1 VGLDSNARLGHEKS
15 DLLREHY
22 VALKE
27 HAVNINAYRGQGM
40 TVLASAF
47 APVAGS
53 LIALAATGKFSRV
66 AQFAL
71 VVSLIAFGFI
81 SMALAAWA
89 WRLDDLQRQYRT
101 AMDVLVRD
109 DIDAWIEFVN
119 DSGTEPE
126 IRRQDVQLARG
137 AMGTNGVARL
147 LAGHGVLPS
156 TLAVLG
162 SSAIVVALLLATGT
176 IRLR

>member
-1 VGLDSNARLGHEKS
+1 M
-15 DLLREHY
+15 
-22 VALKE
+22 ALME
-27 HAVNINAYRGQGM
+27 HAVNINTYRGQGM

-53 LIALAATGKFSRV
+53 LIAVAATGEFSHV

-71 VVSLIAFGFI
+71 AVSLIAFGFI
-81 SMALAAWA
+81 SVALAAWA

-109 DIDAWIEFVN
+109 DIDSWIKFVN
-119 DSGTEPE
+119 DSGTEPK
-126 IRRQDVQLARG
+126 IRREDVQIARG
-137 AMGTNGVARL
+137 ATGTSRMTRL
-147 LAGHGVLPS
+147 LAGHGVMPP

-162 SSAIVVALLLATGT
+162 SAAIVVALLLATGA